1 MLPIFMAGIL
11 LMKTTSVSEFMLSFE
26 RMHLPNK
33 LIIPLSVMFRF
44 IPTISEEWHSIRDA
58 MRFSGDW
65 HFCAFCADKANDD
78 AGIYDGAAA
87 DVNRYDF

>member
-44 IPTISEEWHSIRDA
+44 IPTISEECTV
-58 MRFSGDW
+58 SGTPCV
-65 HFCAFCADKANDD
+65 FGGLAFLC
-78 AGIYDGAAA
+78 
-87 DVNRYDF
+87 VLC

>member
-44 IPTISEEWHSIRDA
+44 IPTISEE
-58 MRFSGDW
+58 
-65 HFCAFCADKANDD
+65 
-78 AGIYDGAAA
+78 
-87 DVNRYDF
+87 